1 MLVIKNLQLCFDREI
16 LSNLSFSIKA
26 GDVVGIVGASG
37 GGKSSLLKIIAGLLD
52 PSSGEVS
59 LNGQIVKGP
68 SQKLVPGHDAIQL
81 VNQDFGLDIYHT
93 VLENVQQKIL
103 YLPADVRTVFS
114 DELLD
119 LVELTHLKTQKAIS
133 LSGGEQQRLAIA
145 RALAIEPDVLLLDE
159 PFAHLDAHL
168 KQKIGNYI
176 QSLSTIRKMTC
187 ILVSHEGQDVLE
199 WSKKIYFI
207 EQGEIKRV
215 DSPYNFYNF
224 PASYYEARFFGQ
236 INQITLNN
244 ETVLF
249 RPHQFTKKTKEGV
262 VVTVKDSRFAG
273 VYWIHEAITSKKE
286 KIVLYAPKPLPQKLL
301 IDVKKPRS
309 K

>member
-1 MLVIKNLQLCFDREI
+1 MLVISNIQLRFEREI
-16 LSNLSFSIKA
+16 LSDLSFSIKP
-26 GDVVGIVGASG
+26 GEIVGIVGASG

-52 PSSGEVS
+52 PSSGEVR
-59 LNGQIVKGP
+59 LNGQLVKGP
-68 SQKLVPGHDAIQL
+68 SQKLVPGHEAIQL

-103 YLPADVRTVFS
+103 YLPTDVRTVFT

-119 LVELTHLKTQKAIS
+119 LVELTHLKAQKAIT

-145 RALAIEPDVLLLDE
+145 RALAVEPDILLLDE

-168 KQKIGNYI
+168 KQKIGKYI
-176 QSLSTIRKMTC
+176 QSLSSIRKMSC

-199 WSKKIYFI
+199 WSKMIYFI
-207 EQGEIKRV
+207 EKGAIKRV

-224 PASYYEARFFGQ
+224 PSSLYEGRFFGQ
-236 INQITLNN
+236 INQLKINGVQT
-244 ETVLF
+244 LF
-249 RPHQFTKKTKEGV
+249 RPHQFNKKSKDGISV
-262 VVTVKDSRFAG
+262 SVKSCRFAG
-273 VYWIHEAITSKKE
+273 VYWIHEAITAKKE
-286 KIVLYAPKPLPQKLL
+286 KIVLYASKQLPQKLM
-301 IDVKKPRS
+301 IDVKKQR

>member
-1 MLVIKNLQLCFDREI
+1 MLVINDIQLRFDREI
-16 LSNLSFSIKA
+16 LSKISLSIHA
-26 GDVVGIVGASG
+26 GEIVGIVGASG

-52 PSSGEVS
+52 PSSGEVL

-68 SQKLVPGHDAIQL
+68 SQKLVPGHEAIQL

-103 YLPADVRTVFS
+103 YLPTDVRNVFS

-119 LVELTHLKTQKAIS
+119 LVELTHLKSQKAIS

-145 RALAIEPDVLLLDE
+145 RALAVEPDVLLLDE

-176 QSLSTIRKMTC
+176 QSLSKIRKMTC

-207 EQGEIKRV
+207 EKGEVKRV
-215 DSPYNFYNF
+215 DTPYNFYNF
-224 PASYYEARFFGQ
+224 PSSLYEARFFGQ
-236 INQITLNN
+236 INELKILGVS
-244 ETVLF
+244 VLF
-249 RPHQFTKKTKEGV
+249 RPHQFIKKTKDGIEV
-262 VVTVKDSRFAG
+262 IVISCRFAG
-273 VYWIHEAITSKKE
+273 IYWIHEAVTSKKE
-286 KIVLYAPKPLPQKLL
+286 KIVLYAPKQLPQKLM
-301 IDVKKPRS
+301 IDVKKQR

>member
-1 MLVIKNLQLCFDREI
+1 MLVIKDIQLRFDREI
-16 LSNLSFSIKA
+16 LSKISFSIKA
-26 GDVVGIVGASG
+26 GEIVGIVGASG

-52 PSSGEVS
+52 PSSGEVL

-68 SQKLVPGHDAIQL
+68 SQKLVPGHEAIQL

-103 YLPADVRTVFS
+103 YLPTDVRTVFS

-119 LVELTHLKTQKAIS
+119 LVELTHLKAQKAIT

-145 RALAIEPDVLLLDE
+145 RALAVEPDVLLLDE
-159 PFAHLDAHL
+159 PFAHLDAH
-168 KQKIGNYI
+168 YI
-176 QSLSTIRKMTC
+176 QSLASIRKMTC

-207 EQGEIKRV
+207 EKGEVKRV
-215 DSPYNFYNF
+215 DSSYNFYNF
-224 PASYYEARFFGQ
+224 PSSLYEARFFGQ
-236 INQITLNN
+236 INELKIHGVS
-244 ETVLF
+244 VLF
-249 RPHQFTKKTKEGV
+249 RPHQFNKKTKDGIA
-262 VVTVKDSRFAG
+262 VTVKSCRFAG
-273 VYWIHEAITSKKE
+273 IYWIHEAVTAKKE
-286 KIVLYAPKPLPQKLL
+286 KIVLYAPKQLPQKLM
-301 IDVKKPRS
+301 IDVKKQR

>member
-1 MLVIKNLQLCFDREI
+1 MLVINDIQLRFDRKI
-16 LSNLSFSIKA
+16 LSKISLSIKA
-26 GDVVGIVGASG
+26 GEIVGIVGASG

-52 PSSGEVS
+52 PSSGEVL
-59 LNGQIVKGP
+59 LNGKIVKGP
-68 SQKLVPGHDAIQL
+68 SQKLVPGHEAIQL

-103 YLPADVRTVFS
+103 YLPTDVRNVFS

-119 LVELTHLKTQKAIS
+119 LVELTHLKSQKAIS

-145 RALAIEPDVLLLDE
+145 RALAVEPDVLLLDE

-176 QSLSTIRKMTC
+176 QSLSKIRKMTC

-207 EQGEIKRV
+207 EKGEVKRV
-215 DSPYNFYNF
+215 DTPYNFYNF
-224 PASYYEARFFGQ
+224 PSSLYEARFFGQ
-236 INQITLNN
+236 INELKILGVS
-244 ETVLF
+244 VLF
-249 RPHQFTKKTKEGV
+249 RPHQFIKKTKDGIEV
-262 VVTVKDSRFAG
+262 IVISCRFAG
-273 VYWIHEAITSKKE
+273 IYWIHEAVTSKKE
-286 KIVLYAPKPLPQKLL
+286 KIVLYSPKQLPQKLM
-301 IDVKKPRS
+301 IDVKKQR

>member
-1 MLVIKNLQLCFDREI
+1 MLVINDIQLRFDREI
-16 LSNLSFSIKA
+16 LSKISLSIHA
-26 GDVVGIVGASG
+26 GEIVGIVGASG

-52 PSSGEVS
+52 PSSGEVL

-68 SQKLVPGHDAIQL
+68 SQTLVPVHEAIQL

-103 YLPADVRTVFS
+103 YLPTDVRNVFS

-119 LVELTHLKTQKAIS
+119 LVELTHLKSQKAIS

-145 RALAIEPDVLLLDE
+145 RALAVEPDVLLLDE

-176 QSLSTIRKMTC
+176 QSLASIRKMTC

-207 EQGEIKRV
+207 EKGEVKRV
-215 DSPYNFYNF
+215 DTPYNFYNF
-224 PASYYEARFFGQ
+224 PSSLYEARFFGQ
-236 INQITLNN
+236 INELKILGVS
-244 ETVLF
+244 VLF
-249 RPHQFTKKTKEGV
+249 RPHQFIKKTKDGIEV
-262 VVTVKDSRFAG
+262 IVISCRFAG
-273 VYWIHEAITSKKE
+273 IYWIHEAVNSKKE
-286 KIVLYAPKPLPQKLL
+286 KIVLYAPKQLPQKLM
-301 IDVKKPRS
+301 IDVKKQR

>member
-1 MLVIKNLQLCFDREI
+1 MLVINDIQLRFDREI
-16 LSNLSFSIKA
+16 LSKISLSIHA
-26 GDVVGIVGASG
+26 GEIVGIVGASG

-52 PSSGEVS
+52 PSSGEVL

-68 SQKLVPGHDAIQL
+68 SQKLVPGHEAIQL

-103 YLPADVRTVFS
+103 YLPTDVRNVFS

-119 LVELTHLKTQKAIS
+119 LVELTHLKSQKAIS

-145 RALAIEPDVLLLDE
+145 RALAVEPDVLLLDE

-176 QSLSTIRKMTC
+176 QSLSKIRKMTC

-207 EQGEIKRV
+207 EKGEVKRV
-215 DSPYNFYNF
+215 DTPYNFYNF
-224 PASYYEARFFGQ
+224 PSSLYEARFFGQ
-236 INQITLNN
+236 INELKINGVS
-244 ETVLF
+244 VLF
-249 RPHQFTKKTKEGV
+249 RPQQFIKKTKDGIEV
-262 VVTVKDSRFAG
+262 IVISCRFAG
-273 VYWIHEAITSKKE
+273 IYWIHEAVTSKKE
-286 KIVLYAPKPLPQKLL
+286 KIVLYAPKQLPQKLM
-301 IDVKKPRS
+301 IDVKKQR

>member
-1 MLVIKNLQLCFDREI
+1 MLVIKNIQLRFDREI
-16 LSNLSFSIKA
+16 LSNLSFSIKS
-26 GDVVGIVGASG
+26 GEIVGIVGASG

-52 PSSGEVS
+52 PSSGEVR
-59 LNGQIVKGP
+59 LNGEKVKGP
-68 SQKLVPGHDAIQL
+68 SQKLVPGHEAIQL

-103 YLPADVRTVFS
+103 YLPKDVRDQFTT
-114 DELLD
+114 ELLD
-119 LVELTHLKTQKAIS
+119 LVDLSELINQQAIT

-145 RALAIEPDVLLLDE
+145 RALAVEPEVLLLDE

-176 QSLSTIRKMTC
+176 QSLAAIRKMTC

-199 WSKKIYFI
+199 WSKSILFI
-207 EQGEIKRV
+207 EKGEVKRV

-224 PASYYEARFFGQ
+224 PTSLYEARFFGQ
-236 INQITLNN
+236 INLLKINGAQT
-244 ETVLF
+244 LF
-249 RPHQFTKKTKEGV
+249 RPNQFIKKSKDGIAVIVKNIRFGGV
-262 VVTVKDSRFAG
+262 N
-273 VYWIHEAITSKKE
+273 WIHEVVTEKKE
-286 KIVLYAPKPLPQKLL
+286 KLVLYAAKQLPQKFN
-301 IDVKKPRS
+301 IDVKKQR

>member
-1 MLVIKNLQLCFDREI
+1 MLVINDIQLRFDRKI
-16 LSNLSFSIKA
+16 LSKISLSIKA
-26 GDVVGIVGASG
+26 GEIVGIVGASG

-52 PSSGEVS
+52 PSSGEVL
-59 LNGQIVKGP
+59 LNGKIVKGP
-68 SQKLVPGHDAIQL
+68 SQKLVPGHEAIQL

-103 YLPADVRTVFS
+103 YLPTDVRNVFS

-119 LVELTHLKTQKAIS
+119 LVELTHLKSQKAIS

-145 RALAIEPDVLLLDE
+145 RALAVEPDVLLLDE

-176 QSLSTIRKMTC
+176 QSLSKIRKMTC

-207 EQGEIKRV
+207 EKGEVKRV
-215 DSPYNFYNF
+215 DTPYNFYNF
-224 PASYYEARFFGQ
+224 PSSLYEARFFGQ
-236 INQITLNN
+236 INELKILGVS
-244 ETVLF
+244 VLF
-249 RPHQFTKKTKEGV
+249 RPHQFIKKTKDGIEV
-262 VVTVKDSRFAG
+262 IVISCRFAG
-273 VYWIHEAITSKKE
+273 IYWIHEAVTSKKE
-286 KIVLYAPKPLPQKLL
+286 KIVLYAPKQLPQKLM
-301 IDVKKPRS
+301 IDVKKQR

>member
-1 MLVIKNLQLCFDREI
+1 MLVIKDIQLRFDREI
-16 LSNLSFSIKA
+16 LSKISLSIKA
-26 GDVVGIVGASG
+26 GEIVGIVGASG

-52 PSSGEVS
+52 PSSGEVL
-59 LNGQIVKGP
+59 LNGKIIKGP
-68 SQKLVPGHDAIQL
+68 SQKLVPGHEAIQL

-103 YLPADVRTVFS
+103 YLPTDVRTVFS

-119 LVELTHLKTQKAIS
+119 LVELTHLKAQKAIT

-145 RALAIEPDVLLLDE
+145 RALAVEPDVLLLDE

-176 QSLSTIRKMTC
+176 QSLASIRKMTC

-207 EQGEIKRV
+207 EKGEVKRV
-215 DSPYNFYNF
+215 DTPYNFYNF
-224 PASYYEARFFGQ
+224 PSSLYEARFFGQ
-236 INQITLNN
+236 INELKINGVS
-244 ETVLF
+244 VLF
-249 RPHQFTKKTKEGV
+249 RPQQFIKKTKDGIEV
-262 VVTVKDSRFAG
+262 IVKSCRFAG
-273 VYWIHEAITSKKE
+273 IYWIHEAVTAKKE
-286 KIVLYAPKPLPQKLL
+286 KIVLYAPKQLPQKLM
-301 IDVKKPRS
+301 IDVKKQR

>member
-1 MLVIKNLQLCFDREI
+1 MLVINDIQLRFDREI
-16 LSNLSFSIKA
+16 LSKISLSIHA
-26 GDVVGIVGASG
+26 GEIVGIVGASG

-52 PSSGEVS
+52 PSSGEVL

-68 SQKLVPGHDAIQL
+68 SQKLVPGHEAIQL

-103 YLPADVRTVFS
+103 YLPTDVRNVFS

-119 LVELTHLKTQKAIS
+119 LVELTHLKSQKAIS

-145 RALAIEPDVLLLDE
+145 RALAVEPDVLLLDE

-176 QSLSTIRKMTC
+176 QSLSKIRKMTC

-207 EQGEIKRV
+207 EKGEVKRV
-215 DSPYNFYNF
+215 DTPYNFYNF
-224 PASYYEARFFGQ
+224 PSSLYEARFFGQ
-236 INQITLNN
+236 INELKILGVS
-244 ETVLF
+244 VLF
-249 RPHQFTKKTKEGV
+249 RPHQFIKKTKDGIEV
-262 VVTVKDSRFAG
+262 IVISCRFAG
-273 VYWIHEAITSKKE
+273 IYWIHEAVTSKKE
-286 KIVLYAPKPLPQKLL
+286 KIVLYSPKQLPQKLM
-301 IDVKKPRS
+301 IDVKKQR

>member
-1 MLVIKNLQLCFDREI
+1 MLVINDIQLRFDREI
-16 LSNLSFSIKA
+16 LSKISLSIHA
-26 GDVVGIVGASG
+26 GEIVGIVGASG

-52 PSSGEVS
+52 PSSGEVL
-59 LNGQIVKGP
+59 LNGKIVKGP
-68 SQKLVPGHDAIQL
+68 SQKLVPGHEAIQL

-103 YLPADVRTVFS
+103 YLPTDVRNVFS

-119 LVELTHLKTQKAIS
+119 LVELTHLKSQKAIS

-145 RALAIEPDVLLLDE
+145 RALAVEPDVLLLDE

-176 QSLSTIRKMTC
+176 QSLASIRKMTC
-187 ILVSHEGQDVLE
+187 ILVSHEGQDVIE

-207 EQGEIKRV
+207 EKGEVKRV
-215 DSPYNFYNF
+215 DTPYNFYNF
-224 PASYYEARFFGQ
+224 PSSLYEARFFGQ
-236 INQITLNN
+236 INELKINGVS
-244 ETVLF
+244 VLF
-249 RPHQFTKKTKEGV
+249 RPQQFIKKTKDGIEV
-262 VVTVKDSRFAG
+262 IVISCRFAG
-273 VYWIHEAITSKKE
+273 IYWIHEAVTSKKE
-286 KIVLYAPKPLPQKLL
+286 KIVLYAPKQLPQKLM
-301 IDVKKPRS
+301 IDVKKQR

>member
-1 MLVIKNLQLCFDREI
+1 MLVINDIQLRFDREI
-16 LSNLSFSIKA
+16 LSKISLSIHA
-26 GDVVGIVGASG
+26 GEIVGIVGASG

-52 PSSGEVS
+52 PSSGEVL

-68 SQKLVPGHDAIQL
+68 SQKLVPGHEAIQL

-103 YLPADVRTVFS
+103 YLPTDVRNVFS

-119 LVELTHLKTQKAIS
+119 LVELTHLKSQKAIS

-145 RALAIEPDVLLLDE
+145 RALAVEPDVLLLDE

-176 QSLSTIRKMTC
+176 QSLSKIRKMTC

-207 EQGEIKRV
+207 EKGEVKRV
-215 DSPYNFYNF
+215 DTPYNFYNF
-224 PASYYEARFFGQ
+224 PSSLYEARFFGQ
-236 INQITLNN
+236 INELKILGVS
-244 ETVLF
+244 VLF
-249 RPHQFTKKTKEGV
+249 RPHQFIKKTKDGIEV
-262 VVTVKDSRFAG
+262 IVKSSRFAG
-273 VYWIHEAITSKKE
+273 IYWIHEAVTSKKE
-286 KIVLYAPKPLPQKLL
+286 KIVLYAPKQLPQKLM
-301 IDVKKPRS
+301 IDVKKQR

>member
-1 MLVIKNLQLCFDREI
+1 MLVINDIQLRFDREI
-16 LSNLSFSIKA
+16 LSKISLSIKA
-26 GDVVGIVGASG
+26 GEIVGIVGASG

-52 PSSGEVS
+52 PSSGEVL
-59 LNGQIVKGP
+59 LNGKIVKGP
-68 SQKLVPGHDAIQL
+68 SQKLVPGHEAIQL

-103 YLPADVRTVFS
+103 YLPTDVRNVFS

-119 LVELTHLKTQKAIS
+119 LVELTHLKSQKAIS

-145 RALAIEPDVLLLDE
+145 RALAVEPDVLLLDE

-176 QSLSTIRKMTC
+176 QSLSKIRKMTC

-207 EQGEIKRV
+207 EKGEVKRV
-215 DSPYNFYNF
+215 DTPYNFYNF
-224 PASYYEARFFGQ
+224 PSSLYEARFFGQ
-236 INQITLNN
+236 INELKILGVS
-244 ETVLF
+244 VLF
-249 RPHQFTKKTKEGV
+249 RPHQFIKKTKDGIEV
-262 VVTVKDSRFAG
+262 IVISCRFAG
-273 VYWIHEAITSKKE
+273 IYWIHEAVTSKKE
-286 KIVLYAPKPLPQKLL
+286 KIVLYAPKQLPQKLM
-301 IDVKKPRS
+301 IDVKKQR